1 MKKLNITELEIGTI
15 PSSHQGVTITSPRA
29 FIRIETSDDLLLEQ
43 LITALSNVEA
53 LEV

>member
-15 PSSHQGVTITSPRA
+15 ISSHQGVMGTSPRA
-29 FIRIETSDDLLLEQ
+29 FVRIETSDDELLKQ
-43 LITALSNVEA
+43 LISALSQVED